1 MATAQPDFSA
11 EAERRTVEEMQ
22 RRGQQVPPPEERR
35 RLIEMFAPNL
45 GRATF
50 DTRPVRLEIAG
61 VRLVIPANYI
71 ASVYRNA
78 DGQVELATLHIFLFD
93 MQGVTS
99 ATAPCMR
106 RGFGCTE
113 YARVTI
119 LQTPRGSARQH
130 LANFQRN
137 LGDRIEQLPG
147 PNGLEMIRLRQRAP
161 DGSGSFKLYAEQPGE
176 DQLVL
181 ANCQTLAGG
190 QMNNCI
196 TSGNDIDG
204 LPVRYILSG
213 HHGDQLLRID
223 AGIRVLLRRFIE
235 R

>member
-1 MATAQPDFSA
+1 
-11 EAERRTVEEMQ
+11 
-22 RRGQQVPPPEERR
+22 
-35 RLIEMFAPNL
+35 MFAPNL

-71 ASVYRNA
+71 ASVFRNA
-78 DGQVELATLHIFLFD
+78 DGQVELASLQIFLFD

-119 LQTPRGSARQH
+119 LRTPRGSARQH
-130 LANFQRN
+130 LANQ
-137 LGDRIEQLPG
+137 LHYSGDGIEQLPG
-147 PNGLEMIRLRQRAP
+147 PNGLEMIRPRRRAP
-161 DGSGSFKLYAEQPGE
+161 DGSGSFWLYAEQPGE
-176 DQLVL
+176 DQLVF
-181 ANCQTLAGG
+181 AYWKTLAGG
-190 QMNNCI
+190 RMNNCI

-213 HHGDQLLRID
+213 HHRDQLLRID
-223 AGIRVLLRRFIE
+223 AAIRVLLRGFID